1 LETVNNL
8 PVHSVNYLT
17 GLYRLCPPKGS
28 YEFAEVLRV
37 SEAYF
42 AGRAESSAPTSFKRV
57 CLNMGKDGL
66 AVLSRAL
73 HV

>member
-1 LETVNNL
+1 SSAFILLETVNNL

-42 AGRAESSAPTSFKRV
+42 ARRAESPAPT
-57 CLNMGKDGL
+57 
-66 AVLSRAL
+66 VLLKSPDFA
-73 HV
+73 